1 MWLFYFK
8 LFKVYSVSLYIHF
21 YKTLLESNIEHQR
34 FIMVDIESFPGLVN
48 LVLQVMRTFR
58 STYMCK
64 TKIDRCYLLEFS
76 HPEL

>member
-1 MWLFYFK
+1 
-8 LFKVYSVSLYIHF
+8 
-21 YKTLLESNIEHQR
+21 
-34 FIMVDIESFPGLVN
+34 MVDIESFPGLVN

-64 TKIDRCYLLEFS
+64 TKIDRCYLLDFS